1 MLKDKLVWLLGLL
14 MASQLSLLSLAVV
27 ECAVFAEK
35 YPEKTRPQCLK
46 IDETLQT
53 AVNGYIAL
61 ILALMVP
68 TRKDAP

>member
-14 MASQLSLLSLAVV
+14 MVSQLSLIGLGVV
-27 ECAVFAEK
+27 ECVDFAK
-35 YPEKTRPQCLK
+35 RFPEKTRPQCQK
-46 IDETLQT
+46 IDEALQT

-68 TRKDAP
+68 TKKDAP